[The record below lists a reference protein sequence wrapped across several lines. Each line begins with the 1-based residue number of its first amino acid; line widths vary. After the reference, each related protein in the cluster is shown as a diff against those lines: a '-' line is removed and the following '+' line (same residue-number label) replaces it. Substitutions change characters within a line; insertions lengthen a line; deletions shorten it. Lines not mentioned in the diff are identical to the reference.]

1 MSESLPPFL
10 TPPVTARGHWLAWGL
25 VVTTGLLFWLVT
37 RWIVAETVAREQ
49 IKQGMLLLVAAAAL
63 IIWQHR
69 HDLHISAEIDNR
81 ALGLLAGAF
90 ACIGVA
96 GGCGWSLLM
105 LPGLTL
111 GMAGSLQILLGA
123 SGYRLLKPLVA
134 GVAMLMMI
142 ILIFP
147 VFDWPLR
154 QLAGVEAARV
164 LGALGLAPQLVV
176 ANVAHNPQLMLKVG
190 KQVFLVAT
198 ECNGFGII
206 TSGALLALLAGEIS
220 KRSRW
225 LIAVLMLIALFTGF
239 VINLL
244 RILAITQLAPR
255 MPQHYHAMHEIMGTV
270 MLWIGLGLIGWLA
283 WRPEA
288 SVLPK
293 TPTTSSF

>member
-1 MSESLPPFL
+1 MPESLPPSL
-10 TPPVTARGHWLAWGL
+10 TPPATTGGRWLAWGL
-25 VVTTGLLFWLVT
+25 VAVTGLLFWPVT

-49 IKQGMLLLVAAAAL
+49 IKQGMMLLVAAAAL
-63 IIWQHR
+63 IIWKHR
-69 HDLHISAEIDNR
+69 HDLHITAEIDNR

-90 ACIGVA
+90 ACIGMA
-96 GGCGWSLLM
+96 GVSGWSLLM

-123 SGYRLLKPLVA
+123 SGYRFLKPLVA
-134 GVAMLMMI
+134 GVVMLIII

-147 VFDWPLR
+147 ILDWPLR

-164 LGALGLAPQLVV
+164 LGSLGLAPQLVV
-176 ANVAHNPQLMLKVG
+176 ANAAHNPQLMLKIG
-190 KQVFLVAT
+190 EHVFLVAT

-225 LIAVLMLIALFTGF
+225 LVAAVMLLALFTGF

-244 RILAITQLAPR
+244 RILIITQLAPR
-255 MPQHYHAMHEIMGTV
+255 MPQHYHAMHEIVGTV
-270 MLWIGLGLIGWLA
+270 MLWVGLGLIGWLA

-288 SVLPK
+288 SVLLK
-293 TPTTSSF
+293 APTAANF